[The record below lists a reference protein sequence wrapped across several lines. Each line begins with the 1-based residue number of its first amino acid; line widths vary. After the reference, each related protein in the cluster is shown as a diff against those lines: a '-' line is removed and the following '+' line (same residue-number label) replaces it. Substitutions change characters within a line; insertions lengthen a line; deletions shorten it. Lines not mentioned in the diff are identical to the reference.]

1 MTEKAVVW
9 TRRNGPKKLADLLLG
24 ATGVTVLNGTLSLAK
39 GGEAPYVTSGLPAQL
54 QPLIPPRSPFN
65 LQRRIAQF
73 HMARD
78 GVEIRG
84 MPALKQDWL
93 TLLCCGRNGI
103 GHLDIFDSDAHAER
117 YYARQRTQVA
127 DFSVLPDLHHCMVGK
142 QSDADLERLAEMLG
156 VTSGIP
162 GAQPKVLLDE
172 WLVKLDNPTYPGLL
186 ALEAIAYDYHRR
198 GGFVTPE
205 TILLDFDGTRYLAS
219 RRFDRVESLPVPV
232 ESLFALW
239 NTESPSSIRCNTDG
253 SMEMAAETIQRF
265 ESRVPQRKEWF
276 GRVVMSF
283 LTGNGDLHTE
293 NISLI
298 GDDQTELSPM
308 YDPAPMR
315 AFRGRENH
323 NLLSALPFAGVGG
336 VASSA
341 YRPFADSG
349 DTPPDLGVR
358 LVWLGRHSGLKEEEA
373 REEICRLLD
382 LTADFASDAA
392 ACLTSTIPVNYRGR
406 QPDIPGFISTLEIV
420 RSTILR
426 SLLSDSG
433 VASQR

>member
-1 MTEKAVVW
+1 MPEKAVVW

-24 ATGVTVLNGTLSLAK
+24 ATDVTVLNGTLSLAK

-54 QPLIPPRSPFN
+54 QPLIPSRSPFN

-73 HMARD
+73 HMDRE
-78 GVEIRG
+78 GVDIRG
-84 MPALKQDWL
+84 LPALKQDWL
-93 TLLCCGRNGI
+93 TLLCCGRNGV
-103 GHLDIFDSDAHAER
+103 GHLDVFDSDVNAER
-117 YYARQRTQVA
+117 YYARQRTQWA
-127 DFSVLPDLHHCMVGK
+127 DLSFLPDLHRCMIGK
-142 QSDADLERLAEMLG
+142 HADLERLTEILG

-162 GAQPKVLLDE
+162 GAQPKILLEE
-172 WLVKLDNPTYPGLL
+172 WLVKIDNPTYPGLL

-198 GGFVTPE
+198 CGFVTPE
-205 TILLDFDGTRYLAS
+205 TILLDFEGTQYLAS

-253 SMEMAAETIQRF
+253 SLETVAETIQRF
-265 ESRVPQRKEWF
+265 ERRESQRKEWF

-293 NISLI
+293 NISLT
-298 GDDQTELSPM
+298 GDDLTELSPM

-323 NLLSALPFAGVGG
+323 NLLSALPFAGIGG
-336 VASSA
+336 VASGG

-349 DTPPDLGVR
+349 DTPPDLGAR
-358 LVWLGRHSGLKEEEA
+358 LIWLGRHSGLRDKEA

-382 LTADFASDAA
+382 LTADFASDGASCL
-392 ACLTSTIPVNYRGR
+392 ACTIPANYKGR
-406 QPDIPGFISTLEIV
+406 QPDIPGFISTLEMV
-420 RSTILR
+420 RSAILR
-426 SLLSDSG
+426 SLYSD
-433 VASQR
+433 